1 MRDAI
6 QYPLTRLGH
15 HQRFK
20 TMANLLIF
28 NSVSATHS
36 LPSTATRAFF
46 KPPLGFKPS
55 AIFLPGDPSRRRAR
69 GSTVVTRAGPS
80 TNSYLFA
87 FALPFSLLAITI
99 FASIR
104 IADKLDRDYLQEVR
118 DVLWIPFSLN
128 FTCFVAWELFW
139 VTWVWVGLKVL
150 DE

>member
-1 MRDAI
+1 
-6 QYPLTRLGH
+6 
-15 HQRFK
+15 
-20 TMANLLIF
+20 MANLVIF

-55 AIFLPGDPSRRRAR
+55 AIFLHGDPSRRRAR

-104 IADKLDRDYLQEVR
+104 IADKLDRDYLQELAINQAIR
-118 DVLWIPFSLN
+118 EADEEDDEDEDEDEGEDEKKEKEINIPFEKEPALQRTRN
-128 FTCFVAWELFW
+128 RPKRV
-139 VTWVWVGLKVL
+139 V
-150 DE
+150 